1 MNTGNT
7 LLPEKAILPAPRAA
21 VVRLRTTTTLTVP
34 MVPSMPLGRQRV
46 QNPMDMNG
54 YCITA
59 MATTTAMGIG
69 TTRTRIAGN
78 GALISVRNR
87 YPEQATTIMALSW
100 HKTGGVGVNTSV
112 VTKPKKL
119 VIPIRPHRIIFT
131 ALLGVV
137 PMVRL
142 DQALITEST
151 ALLLR

>member
-59 MATTTAMGIG
+59 MATTTATAAVAMVAVATTTTMGVTRSETRSRIG
-69 TTRTRIAGN
+69 T
-78 GALISVRNR
+78 
-87 YPEQATTIMALSW
+87 
-100 HKTGGVGVNTSV
+100 
-112 VTKPKKL
+112 L
-119 VIPIRPHRIIFT
+119 VIQDWNWFEKNMEYWFDLEGRMHNRIYCIPLRQNPGFR
-131 ALLGVV
+131 LNIGLV
-137 PMVRL
+137 P
-142 DQALITEST
+142 S
-151 ALLLR
+151 